1 MRYFATASGP
11 KVRDAMTAGL
21 LGQIATPAAGNRVHP
36 GVEWIADNAVFA
48 GRYPGNEA
56 YLAWLAERAPYAA
69 DCRFVVAPDV
79 VADAAA
85 TLALSAPM
93 LPRIRA
99 LGFPVA
105 LVAQDGLEDLDVPWD
120 AFDCLFIGGSTEWKL
135 GPAARRLTAEARR
148 CGKWV
153 HMGRVNSRQRLQYAA
168 AIGCDS
174 ADGTYLAF
182 GPGRNLPTLLSW
194 LRELGWPTLFDQPEG
209 AA

>member
-1 MRYFATASGP
+1 
-11 KVRDAMTAGL
+11 MTAGT
-21 LGQIATPAAGNRVHP
+21 LGQIATPAAGNRVQS
-36 GVEWIADNAVFA
+36 GVDWIADNAVFA
-48 GRYPGNEA
+48 GKYPGDTA
-56 YLAWLAERAPYAA
+56 YLAWLADRAHLATA
-69 DCRFVVAPDV
+69 CRFVVAPDV

-85 TLALSAPM
+85 TLALSVPM

-105 LVAQDGLEDLDVPWD
+105 LVAQDGLEDLDVPWG

-135 GPAARRLTAEARR
+135 GPATRRLVAEANRR
-148 CGKWV
+148 GVWV

-174 ADGTYLAF
+174 VDGTYLAF
-182 GPGRNLPTLLSW
+182 GPDRNLPTLLGW
-194 LRELGWPTLFDQPEG
+194 LRELDWPTLFDSTEG